1 MRGDN
6 AAKAVPQEAFEPGI
20 RGPIDMEH
28 LSRQTLGDPGLEQE
42 VLRLFDEMSHV
53 YYERLEGSTTVE
65 DLLRNLHTIRGAA
78 AGVGAFAL
86 AELARVAET
95 ELREGAPVNPERIDD
110 LALAV
115 QEVSAFIGDRLGTA
129 EAA

>member
-6 AAKAVPQEAFEPGI
+6 TAKAVPAPVSNQEI
-20 RGPIDMEH
+20 RRPIDIEH
-28 LSRQTLGDPGLEQE
+28 LTRQTLGDSSLEME

-53 YYERLEGSTTVE
+53 YYQRLESSTTVP
-65 DLLRNLHTIRGAA
+65 DLLRNLHTLKGAA
-78 AGVGAFAL
+78 SGVGAFAL

-95 ELREGAPVNPERIDD
+95 ELRDGQAVNPERIDD
-110 LALAV
+110 LNMAV
-115 QEVSAFIGDRLGTA
+115 QEVSAFINARLKA